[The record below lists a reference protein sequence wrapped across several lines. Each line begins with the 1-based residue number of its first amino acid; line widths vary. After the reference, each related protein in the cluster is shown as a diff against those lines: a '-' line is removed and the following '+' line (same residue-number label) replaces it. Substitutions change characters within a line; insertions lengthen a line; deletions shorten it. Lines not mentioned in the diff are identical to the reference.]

1 MRISD
6 QYLWNFLF
14 CLLFISFMISGM
26 VVLDSSAARPLGE
39 VSALEFIVLS
49 LATLRLTRLFVYDK
63 ISAFFREQF
72 YDVVESRG
80 KRTLQKPES
89 GPRRTL
95 ADLLS
100 CPWCIGMWMGAT
112 VVFFFYLTIYAWFP
126 ILALAVAGVGSIL
139 QLLANGIGWKAEQLK
154 SEVES

>member
-14 CLLFISFMISGM
+14 CLLFLSFVVSGM
-26 VVLDSSAARPLGE
+26 VVLDSVAARPLGE
-39 VSALEFIVLS
+39 ITPMEFIIVS

-63 ISAFFREQF
+63 ITAFFREQF

-80 KRTLQKPES
+80 RRSLQKPES

-100 CPWCIGMWMGAT
+100 CPWCISMWMGAT
-112 VVFFFYLTIYAWFP
+112 VVFFFYLTVYAWFP
-126 ILALAVAGVGSIL
+126 ILALAVAGTGSLL
-139 QLLANGIGWKAEQLK
+139 QLAANLVGWKAEQLK
-154 SEVES
+154 DGVEG